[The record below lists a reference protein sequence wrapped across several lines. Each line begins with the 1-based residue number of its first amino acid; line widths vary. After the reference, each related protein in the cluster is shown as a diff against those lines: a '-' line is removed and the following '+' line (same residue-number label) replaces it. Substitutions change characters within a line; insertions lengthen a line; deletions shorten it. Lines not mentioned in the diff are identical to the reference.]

1 MNKKGFKPVE
11 SLIAFVMFLF
21 IGVMFFIEKL
31 VTPVIID
38 VLAELGVKS
47 STTGQRPN
55 PIIDSITGYAA
66 QLKPIPPKKRGLLWR
81 LRHWRH

>member
-1 MNKKGFKPVE
+1 MSNEAIVVIPAVASVG
-11 SLIAFVMFLF
+11 L